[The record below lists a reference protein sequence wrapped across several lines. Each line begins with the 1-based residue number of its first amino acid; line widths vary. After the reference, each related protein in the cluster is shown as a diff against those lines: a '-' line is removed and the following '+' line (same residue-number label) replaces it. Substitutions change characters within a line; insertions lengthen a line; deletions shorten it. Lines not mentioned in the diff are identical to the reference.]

1 MKARIFLVH
10 WDAAEAE
17 AYAEQI
23 RSWGWEVSGIEAE
36 DGGRAYRLIRENR
49 PDALVI
55 YLTRR
60 PGHGRE
66 TARAL
71 RGVKATRVLPIVFV
85 GGTEDEVAKVRDKVL
100 GAVYVAADGLEQTLG
115 PFARP

>member
-1 MKARIFLVH
+1 MKGKVFLVH

-23 RSWGWEVSGIEAE
+23 RGWGWEVSGVEAE
-36 DGGRAYRLIRENR
+36 DGGRAYRLIRDSR
-49 PDALVI
+49 PDVLVI

-71 RGVKATRVLPIVFV
+71 RDVKATRDLPIVFV
-85 GGTEDEVAKVRDKVL
+85 GGEEEALANVRAKVPD
-100 GAVYVAADGLEQTLG
+100 AIYVPAEGLEQALE
-115 PFARP
+115 PFAAA